1 MSRRPPHHQWRWQ
14 SQRELSLDGLFLLS
28 EPQSVQRDGG
38 DLDNLES
45 DSWKIT
51 DGMAWTTET
60 SDEDL
65 VVLVD
70 EWHTTIA
77 GHEASDSLVVL
88 LELHSDTLSDGRVGL
103 LGLNGDLLDDDAGGV
118 GCTLEGLSP
127 LGVLIGF
134 VVIVISPSIKSQI
147 NIAEKVR
154 AKLWLPFLTCWVSCE
169 SWAYDLRWFL

>member
-1 MSRRPPHHQWRWQ
+1 MSRPLLHHQWRWH
-14 SQRELSLDGLFLLS
+14 SQRALSLDGLLLLS
-28 EPQSVQRDGG
+28 EPQGVQRDGG

-45 DSWKIT
+45 DSRKIT
-51 DGMAWTTET
+51 DGVARATET

-70 EWHTTIA
+70 EGHTTIA

-103 LGLNGDLLDDDAGGV
+103 LGLDGDLLNDDAGGV
-118 GCTLEGLSP
+118 GSALEGLSP

-134 VVIVISPSIKSQI
+134 VVIVIGPSIRTS
-147 NIAEKVR
+147 
-154 AKLWLPFLTCWVSCE
+154 
-169 SWAYDLRWFL
+169 